1 MRILFVL
8 FDLLI
13 PILIFGMLYFG
24 YKSFTQKKSSKAYQ
38 NWYKNRQSN
47 NKNRHNIL
55 FAQYLTDWQSFM
67 ELFGRNIPTA
77 SYQNL
82 LIIQETLE
90 SLQAKSYIDNFDS
103 KNKPQQI
110 LMIADIV
117 YKHAPEL
124 ISEFVQLPKNLID
137 RKNEQGKSPVELI
150 NENTTTLATFCKEIA
165 ITLFEKNL
173 QKMRVQ
179 QAYFNSKFSH
189 YPKEMDADN

>member
-1 MRILFVL
+1 MRILFLL

-47 NKNRHNIL
+47 DKNRHNIL
-55 FAQYLTDWQSFM
+55 FTQYLTDWQSFM

-90 SLQAKSYIDNFDS
+90 SLKAKSYIDNFDS

-137 RKNEQGKSPVELI
+137 KKNEQGKSPVELI
-150 NENTTTLATFCKEIA
+150 NENTTILATFCKEIA

-179 QAYFNSKFSH
+179 QAYFNSKFSD